1 MRSSPNSSTEPLR
14 PILAGAALFLLILVQ
29 LCFRLQFGPGG
40 LLQNA
45 DSAKFVSLC
54 LDGGAAHSPCY
65 PLYIL
70 LARLFFRLKLVF
82 DPGARLS
89 LFSAFLMSGAFLFLW
104 DFLRRRFGSL
114 LYSFLAVLTVS
125 FLPYAVIAGTEATP
139 VALSLFLFF
148 LALDLLSRP
157 GLPLFIRLLPCGLL
171 MFHDPLALW
180 YGAMLFPVALAVF
193 IREKRAGEFLLASLC
208 ALFCGLMP
216 YLYLCRMVRQGIVL
230 EYPDPF
236 TFAGLGKAVLNGQF
250 WSNYFCLAWSGAGDN
265 FLAFFADFF
274 SFSALPLFLIPVL
287 LLGLFFAKPGRGAFL
302 LPLCALISLV
312 ATLLFCVQSYHFYP
326 AQWYW
331 LLSAFIMLFTAMALL
346 ALALSEKLR
355 PVLLPLVFLALVIF
369 SLRSFSPEFKRRS
382 SLEAVRLAHTYGAL
396 PYDSILLSEDLY
408 GELQFYRYHLLAYPE
423 LVKEKIGISEST
435 YPGKRNFFFSP
446 RVKNFLDENGVPYHL
461 FTEVDGIPLYE
472 LGEKY
477 EREEE

>member
-14 PILAGAALFLLILVQ
+14 PFLAGAALFLLILVQ
-29 LCFRLQFGPGG
+29 LALRLQYGPGG

-54 LDGGAAHSPCY
+54 LDAGAAHSPCY
-65 PLYIL
+65 PLYTL

-89 LFSAFLMSGAFLFLW
+89 LFSAFLMSGALLFLW

-114 LYSFLAVLTVS
+114 LYPFLAVLAVS

-157 GLPLFIRLLPCGLL
+157 GLPLFVRLLPCGLL

-180 YGAMLFPVALAVF
+180 YGIMLFPVALAVF
-193 IREKRAGEFLLASLC
+193 IREKRAGEFLLASFF
-208 ALFCGLMP
+208 ALFCGLTP

-250 WSNYFCLAWSGAGDN
+250 WSNYFSQPWSGVGDN
-265 FLAFFADFF
+265 FLTFFEDFF

-287 LLGLFFAKPGRGAFL
+287 LLGLFFAKPGKGAALF
-302 LPLCALISLV
+302 PFCALLALL

-331 LLSAFIMLFTAMALL
+331 LISAWIILFTAMALISI
-346 ALALSEKLR
+346 AGAEKLR
-355 PVLLPLVFLALVIF
+355 PVLLPLVFLALAIF

-382 SLEAVRLAHTYGAL
+382 SVEAVRLAHTYGAL
-396 PYDSILLSEDLY
+396 PYDSVLLSEDLY

-423 LVKEKIGISEST
+423 LVKEMIGISEST

-446 RVKNFLDENGVPYHL
+446 IVKNFLDENGVPYHL
-461 FTEVDGIPLYE
+461 FTEVDGIPVYE
-472 LGEKY
+472 LGETDESK
-477 EREEE
+477 EE